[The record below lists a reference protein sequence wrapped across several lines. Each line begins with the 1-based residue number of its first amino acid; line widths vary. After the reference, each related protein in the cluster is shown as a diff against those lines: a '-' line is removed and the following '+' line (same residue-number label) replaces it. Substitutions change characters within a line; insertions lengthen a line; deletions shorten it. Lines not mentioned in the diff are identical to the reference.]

1 MLHFDLRKKED
12 ADDVDWRAMLET
24 KRETVQHETLQA
36 FYQQGW
42 VSPDTPVS
50 QVSFVALDFETTG
63 LDSQQD
69 AIVSIGLVPFT
80 LNRIRCQHAQHWIV
94 NPNRPLAESS
104 IVIHGITHS
113 DIVNAPDFSH
123 VIEPL
128 LSALAGSVV
137 VVHYRRIE
145 REFLDRAIKQ
155 RLGEGIIFPMVD
167 TMELEARKHRN
178 GKRSFM
184 DWIAR
189 RPPESIRL
197 ADSRHRYHLPF
208 YQSHHALTDAMATA
222 ELLQAQ
228 IAHDFSPDT
237 PISELWR

>member
-1 MLHFDLRKKED
+1 MLHLDLKKK
-12 ADDVDWRAMLET
+12 APAQHVDWQAMLDT
-24 KRETVQHETLQA
+24 KREQVKHETLQA

-42 VSPDTPVS
+42 VAPDTPLKDVP
-50 QVSFVALDFETTG
+50 FVALDFETTG
-63 LDSQQD
+63 LDSEKD

-80 LNRIRCQHAQHWIV
+80 LSRIRCQQAQHWIV

-113 DIVNAPDFSH
+113 DIMNAPDFSH

-128 LSALAGSVV
+128 LSALAGAIV

-145 REFLDRAIKQ
+145 REFLNRAIKQ

-167 TMELEARKHRN
+167 TMELEARKHRT
-178 GKRSFM
+178 GKRSLM
-184 DWIAR
+184 DRIMR
-189 RPPESIRL
+189 RPLASIRL
-197 ADSRHRYHLPF
+197 ADSRTRYQLPF
-208 YQSHHALTDAMATA
+208 YQSHHALTDAIATA

-228 IAHDFSPDT
+228 VAHDFSPDT
-237 PISELWR
+237 PISDVWS